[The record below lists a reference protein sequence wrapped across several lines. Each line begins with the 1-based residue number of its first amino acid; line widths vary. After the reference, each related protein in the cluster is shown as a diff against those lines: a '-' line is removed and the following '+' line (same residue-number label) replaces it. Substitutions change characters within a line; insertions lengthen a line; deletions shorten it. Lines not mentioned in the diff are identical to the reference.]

1 MASYTFRSFP
11 NRRLTTFEQCL
22 ADHHAREMFA
32 FMDAIREDFRLQQ
45 LKREFKE
52 AQRQIRKERRQ
63 RKAYF
68 RQQKRIASGQDSGL
82 GASPIDS
89 RSPGQSPPT
98 RVPLYLRTSRKTS
111 PASSFNPSPVNLVVN
126 PFFNPTLAAQIQQ
139 KKQPILVKNPFYNP
153 QLAAQIGSL

>member
-1 MASYTFRSFP
+1 MEAYTFRSFLK

-22 ADHHAREMFA
+22 ADQHAKEMYA
-32 FMDAIREDFRLQQ
+32 FMNDIREEFRLQQ

-52 AQRQIRKERRQ
+52 AQRQVRKERRQ
-63 RKAYF
+63 RRFYF
-68 RQQKRIASGQDSGL
+68 RQQKKIASGQDSGL

-89 RSPGQSPPT
+89 RSPGQPPPT
-98 RVPLYLRTSRKTS
+98 RVPLYLRTPRKAS
-111 PASSFNPSPVNLVVN
+111 PASS
-126 PFFNPTLAAQIQQ
+126 FNPTLAAQIQQ